1 MPTDIVVRKGLNLK
15 LKGEAV
21 LETED
26 PKNSSDYSIY
36 PSDFHGIY
44 PKLVVKE
51 KDLVRAGDMIFYDKE
66 AILTPGPHDRL
77 SHDRLSHDR
86 LSYDRLS

>member
-51 KDLVRAGDMIFYDKE
+51 NEETNHVSI
-66 AILTPGPHDRL
+66 
-77 SHDRLSHDR
+77 
-86 LSYDRLS
+86 

>member
-1 MPTDIVVRKGLNLK
+1 MIMHYDVLLQIIKFRTKNFIQMPTDIVVRKGLSLK

-26 PKNSSDYSIY
+26 LKNSSDYSIY

-44 PKLVVKE
+44 M
-51 KDLVRAGDMIFYDKE
+51 DI
-66 AILTPGPHDRL
+66 
-77 SHDRLSHDR
+77 
-86 LSYDRLS
+86 